1 MTKNFLHLQ
10 YEGMPYLLCDND
22 IVIETGEA
30 FLNLTGYNRS
40 EILNKSIT
48 DILNS
53 LLRINCD
60 VQNLN
65 YASGAESYFLF
76 TKSFSFREVNI
87 HVQNYNETDRNIYI
101 LKEKVYSELLT
112 QLPFINQ
119 LYNDNH
125 YGIAIYSSKDFIL
138 LDANSKYLELFSEP
152 LNKKENCFGVPLKKL
167 LSDFKG
173 SKSEKVWNKIV
184 HSGETVYLKEF
195 EGTVGG
201 MRGKYWDNTINPIKI
216 DGEVKFI
223 VSMLV
228 EVTDKV
234 ISRRQQI
241 IPQKSPF
248 EAVIEN
254 MNDAIAILDSEGN
267 IILTNAEA
275 RKMYPYISSNSNLN
289 DIYDKLICVDI
300 NNSTIPFDS
309 LPSVRA
315 LRGHTVRNERVT
327 IKSHNS
333 LSTIEVNAVP
343 VFDAEGNFVSAVVSH
358 RDVSSTVEFERQLK
372 EQKDLLQS
380 ILDTSS
386 ADIFIVDTNG
396 KSSLMNNIRDREIL
410 ATFDN
415 SDYAFL
421 ETKYHYMD
429 GSEIPIERTA
439 AKRIM
444 HKEIIKDEIV
454 RIVVRDEEHFILV
467 NGIPMFDE
475 NDNFLYGVISSR
487 EITKF
492 LKNERALKEA
502 QERLLSAE
510 CAKSDA
516 LKNAIEMKDEFISLI
531 SHEFKTPLT
540 VINSAIQAMNFICK
554 DELSD
559 KAKGF
564 LDKILQSSHRQL
576 KLVNNLLDITRADA
590 GHLKVNKTNIDI
602 VQLTRSITESIR
614 VFAEQKSIR
623 LSFSSS
629 IKKKVIG
636 IDIEKF
642 DRILLNLLSNAV
654 KYTQEGKSIEVSLS
668 LKNMKG
674 KRRLFLQVEDN
685 GLGIPAD
692 KKELIFERF
701 GQVDRSFSKQAEGT
715 GIGLYLTKMLVGLL
729 GGEIKL
735 ESKLGVGSKFT
746 IILPIEKVKGT
757 SDVQTISEISDYRL
771 IQATAIEFSDFYTPF
786 NTHKDI

>member
-1 MTKNFLHLQ
+1 MTKNFLHMQ
-10 YEGMPYLLCDND
+10 YEDMPYLLCDND
-22 IVIETGEA
+22 IVIAAGEA
-30 FLNLTGYNRS
+30 FINLTGYSRP
-40 EILNKSIT
+40 EILNRSIS
-48 DILNS
+48 DILSN

-60 VQNLN
+60 VHNLN
-65 YASGAESYFLF
+65 HTCDTESYFLF
-76 TKSFSFREVNI
+76 TKSFSLREVNI
-87 HVQNYNETDRNIYI
+87 HVQNYKKADSKIYI
-101 LKEKVYSELLT
+101 LVEKVFPELLT
-112 QLPFINQ
+112 LLPFIKQ

-138 LDANSKYLELFSEP
+138 LEANSKYLELFCEP
-152 LNKKENCFGVPLKKL
+152 LNKKENCLGLPFKKL
-167 LSDFKG
+167 ISDFEG
-173 SKSEKVWNKIV
+173 SKPEKVWNKIV

-195 EGTVGG
+195 EGSVGG
-201 MRGKYWDNTINPIKI
+201 MKGKYWDNTLNPVMI

-228 EVTDKV
+228 EVTEKV
-234 ISRRQQI
+234 ISRSKQI
-241 IPQKSPF
+241 IPQKNPF

-254 MNDAIAILDSEGN
+254 MNDAIAILDSKGN

-275 RKMYPYISSNSNLN
+275 RKMYPYISSNSNLR
-289 DIYDKLICVDI
+289 DVYDELLCLDI
-300 NNSTIPFDS
+300 NNSKIPFDS

-315 LRGHTVRNERVT
+315 LMGHTVRNERVT
-327 IKSHNS
+327 IKSHDRV
-333 LSTIEVNAVP
+333 STIEVNAVP
-343 VFDAEGNFVSAVVSH
+343 IFDAEGNFVAAVVSH
-358 RDVSSTVEFERQLK
+358 RDISATVKFERQLK

-386 ADIFIVDTNG
+386 ADIFIVDTNA
-396 KSSLMNNIRDREIL
+396 KSTLMNNIMDREIL
-410 ATFDN
+410 ASFDYSDDTF
-415 SDYAFL
+415 AK
-421 ETKYHYMD
+421 TKYYYMD
-429 GSEIPIERTA
+429 GSEIPIERMA

-444 HKEIIKDEIV
+444 RKEVIKDEII
-454 RIVVRDEEHFILV
+454 RIVVRDEEHFLLV
-467 NGIPMFDE
+467 NGIPLFDE
-475 NDNFLYGVISSR
+475 NNNFLYGVISSR

-492 LKNERALKEA
+492 LRNEQALKEA
-502 QERLLSAE
+502 QERLLIAE
-510 CAKSDA
+510 CAKNDA

-559 KAKGF
+559 KSKGF

-614 VFAEQKSIR
+614 VFAEQKSIK

-629 IKKKVIG
+629 IRKKVIG

-654 KYTQEGKSIEVSLS
+654 KYTPEGKSIEVNLS
-668 LKNMKG
+668 LKDIKG
-674 KRRLFLQVEDN
+674 KRRLCVQVEDN
-685 GLGIPAD
+685 GFGIPAD
-692 KKELIFERF
+692 KKDLIFERF
-701 GQVDRSFSKQAEGT
+701 GQVDRSLTKQAEGT

-735 ESKLGVGSKFT
+735 ESELGIGSKFT
-746 IILPIEKVKGT
+746 IILPIEKAKEIKT
-757 SDVQTISEISDYRL
+757 AKTIGGISDYRL
-771 IQATAIEFSDFYTPF
+771 IQATAIEFSDFYITS